1 MSQACVATATMMCSF
16 GAAPSVLSV
25 TSDPTVLVE
34 SKPLATIMDFAPMA
48 NIPPFG
54 VCSSLANPTVAS
66 ATVEL
71 GRKCARKNTILT
83 VNSSRTRRNRSPVKR
98 QRGWLAF

>member
-1 MSQACVATATMMCSF
+1 MLCGAALEGPGRLGDVTCVLTANMTCSF

-25 TSDPTVLVE
+25 TSDPTVLAE
-34 SKPLATIMDFAPMA
+34 SKPLATITDYAPIA

-66 ATVEL
+66 ATAAAL
-71 GRKCARKNTILT
+71 GVLT
-83 VNSSRTRRNRSPVKR
+83 PMPYVPVVP
-98 QRGWLAF
+98 AP